1 MTFGNRIRDVSH
13 PHDPHEPGED
23 EVRHSEAVPNAVI
36 EEVVAAAAVVDEDH
50 DGDGE
55 AAEGVQADLREQG
68 RSQARNGGEKTKI
81 YEGTGR
87 PTTRLDFLD
96 SLGVSSSSR
105 AASPVACTVD
115 WSG

>member
-1 MTFGNRIRDVSH
+1 MSH

-55 AAEGVQADLREQG
+55 AAEGVQTDLQEQA
-68 RSQARNGGEKTKI
+68 RSQARNGGNRTKTR
-81 YEGTGR
+81 EGTGDGKTGR